1 MSHFR
6 ARPYAK
12 ALLQVVL
19 QDDPGALEAIQ
30 HELEAVGEAFAQ
42 VPELGRVMVTPAL
55 PQERKQAILDAVLE
69 RLGVHPLVRR
79 FLHVLQRHY
88 RLAFLPQVSA
98 AYAEQV
104 DRKLGR
110 VRARVEVPGP
120 VEESSRR
127 KIVEALSEILG
138 AKVVAEFIHNEEL
151 LAGFKA
157 RVGSRVYD
165 GSALGQ
171 LERLRRAAAG
181 LE

>member
-6 ARPYAK
+6 AVPYAK
-12 ALLQVVL
+12 ALLEVVVKDAPDAMEL
-19 QDDPGALEAIQ
+19 VGR
-30 HELEAVGEAFAQ
+30 ELESVGRAFAE
-42 VPELGRVMVTPAL
+42 VPQLGRVMVTPAL

-69 RLGVHPLVRR
+69 RIGVHPLVRR

-88 RLAFLPQVSA
+88 RLAFLPEIA
-98 AYAEQV
+98 RAYAELV
-104 DRKLGR
+104 DRRLGR
-110 VRARVEVPGP
+110 MRARVEVPGK
-120 VEESSRR
+120 VEEGARR
-127 KIVEALSEILG
+127 RIVDALSELLG
-138 AKVVAEFIHNEEL
+138 ARVVAEFTENEEL
-151 LAGFKA
+151 LAGFRA